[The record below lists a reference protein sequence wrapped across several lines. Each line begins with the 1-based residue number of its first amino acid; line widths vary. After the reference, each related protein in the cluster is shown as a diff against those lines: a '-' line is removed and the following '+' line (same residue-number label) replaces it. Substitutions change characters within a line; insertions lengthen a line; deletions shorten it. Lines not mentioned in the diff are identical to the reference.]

1 MWEFYLV
8 GAELSFRHLLMNNF
22 QIQFALDQNA
32 LPFTRDYMIA
42 EEARLR
48 LAEAKSKNYRQM
60 PAGKRAA
67 KLRS

>member
-22 QIQFALDQNA
+22 QIQFALDQTA
-32 LPFTRDYMIA
+32 LPFTRDYMVA

-48 LAEAKSKNYRQM
+48 LVEAKSKNYR
-60 PAGKRAA
+60 PAPAPKPATTRR
-67 KLRS
+67 K